1 MAYAQ
6 KPGRASRL
14 LDDRFD
20 LDSGKKATTGQ
31 GGTGVGVKSKAENG
45 PVVLNLSK
53 ELTREI
59 FEEFPVVQ
67 DAYARHVPGVSLV
80 FYPAFAVAPSGLHH
94 RSSS

>member
-20 LDSGKKATTGQ
+20 LDSGKKGQ
-31 GGTGVGVKSKAENG
+31 MAAGGTGVGVKSKAETG
-45 PVVLNLSK
+45 PVVLNISK

-67 DAYARHVPGVSLV
+67 DAYARFVPGVGGTLCQAIYS
-80 FYPAFAVAPSGLHH
+80 
-94 RSSS
+94 